1 MITLRSRNSVF
12 NLFIFNVTN
21 RDTRD
26 KCLFLFYC
34 FRCCQGAP
42 WRAWLQGGERLPPA
56 SQQPS
61 APPREHTRP
70 ERRAERRGRGL
81 WGPRPLATLTLGGFL
96 NSVTHERPPGALGAP
111 CSALFEKS
119 KGRAVSVACSDA
131 RRSLACPAKKKKEKK
146 RRKPLS
152 RVSAFLRQAEMTR
165 CASSGPVSSLLSAH
179 RTPLLLRV
187 TVGPASG

>member
-1 MITLRSRNSVF
+1 MTSV
-12 NLFIFNVTN
+12 
-21 RDTRD
+21 
-26 KCLFLFYC
+26 CSC
-34 FRCCQGAP
+34 FTALDVVRGP
-42 WRAWLQGGERLPPA
+42 HGELGYRGERGCPLRLSSHQPHHASTPA
-56 SQQPS
+56 
-61 APPREHTRP
+61 RKGG
-70 ERRAERRGRGL
+70 AERRGRGL

-96 NSVTHERPPGALGAP
+96 NSVTRERPPGALGAP

-131 RRSLACPAKKKKEKK
+131 RRSSACPAKKKKEKK
-146 RRKPLS
+146 RRKPPS